1 MRKLSLTLR
10 AILLLALVLVSGHQ
24 AMGRALAG
32 GAIATELCIDGSL
45 VTVTLDAQ
53 GNPVSHDH
61 ACPDCVLGGLAVEPD
76 LASLSPPGAA
86 VPDTRTPLSAESVHG
101 LAAPRPAA
109 RGPPAPLAV

>member
-1 MRKLSLTLR
+1 MRMLTLTLR
-10 AILLLALVLVSGHQ
+10 VILLLALALVSGHQ

-45 VTVTLDAQ
+45 VTVTLDAR

-61 ACPDCVLGGLAVEPD
+61 ACPDCVLGGLAVTLDPQV
-76 LASLSPPGAA
+76 LTPPGAVTRA
-86 VPDTRTPLSAESVHG
+86 VLDELRAASVHA

-109 RGPPAPLAV
+109 RGPPAALAV